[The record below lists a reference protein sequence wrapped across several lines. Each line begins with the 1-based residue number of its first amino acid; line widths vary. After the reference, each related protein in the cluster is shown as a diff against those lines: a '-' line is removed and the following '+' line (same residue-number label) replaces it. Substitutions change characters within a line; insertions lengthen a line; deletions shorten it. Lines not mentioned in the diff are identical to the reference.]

1 MATRTIQTIF
11 LAAFVSLAAT
21 GCVSHP
27 APSVMLAGASHVTIR
42 YTDSYGVLRFE
53 GHPTVD
59 VSINGV
65 AGRLVVDTG
74 AAVPILNMTV
84 VRRCG
89 IALSS
94 EPAKTGDFWGD
105 KVGMRL
111 ATNITVRLAPN
122 FSVYWPK
129 VMVHPGEEDYFGI
142 LDYGTLRAGHAVID
156 TKEKTITVGS
166 RVRKEPN

>member
-1 MATRTIQTIF
+1 MAPRVLRTII
-11 LAAFVSLAAT
+11 LAALVSFVVA
-21 GCVSHP
+21 GCVSRP
-27 APSVMLAGASHVTIR
+27 RPSVMLEGASHVTIH
-42 YTDSYGVLRFE
+42 YTDTYGFQRYE

-65 AGRLVVDTG
+65 AGRLIVDTG
-74 AAVPILNMTV
+74 ATVPILNMTA

-89 IALSS
+89 ISLSS

-122 FSVYWPK
+122 FTVHWPK
-129 VMVHPGEEDYFGI
+129 VLVHPGEEDHFGI
-142 LDYGTLRAGHAVID
+142 LDYGTLKAG
-156 TKEKTITVGS
+156 
-166 RVRKEPN
+166 

>member
-1 MATRTIQTIF
+1 
-11 LAAFVSLAAT
+11 
-21 GCVSHP
+21 
-27 APSVMLAGASHVTIR
+27 MLAGASHVTIR